1 MTQIF
6 HSMIAAILGIS
17 EKQIGQTLS
26 LLDDGATIP
35 FISRYRKEMT
45 GGLDEVQIES
55 IRTHYEKLK
64 ETAKRKETIV
74 ATIREQGKMTP
85 ELQKRI
91 DDTWDSTAL
100 EDIYLPYKPKRKTR
114 AEAARQKGLEPLAMI
129 LMLQRENNLSAKASA
144 FVKGEVK
151 DTEDALKGARDII
164 AEQVNEDERA
174 RNAIRNQFA
183 RQATITAKVV
193 KGKEEEAAKYRDYF
207 DFSESLKRCTSHRL
221 LAVPACHQHR
231 PEVPGHQH
239 GHHHLRRRLR
249 LRLQH
254 L

>member
-100 EDIYLPYKPKRKTR
+100 EDIYLPYKPKRKSPCGSRPPERTR
-114 AEAARQKGLEPLAMI
+114 TACHPADAPARASSRTACRRLRERRCKGCGRCPERCARHHSRTGERERTRPQHAAEYLCTPSPADRQSNKRQRGGRRQIPGLLRLFGAPEAMQLAP
-129 LMLQRENNLSAKASA
+129 
-144 FVKGEVK
+144 
-151 DTEDALKGARDII
+151 
-164 AEQVNEDERA
+164 
-174 RNAIRNQFA
+174 
-183 RQATITAKVV
+183 
-193 KGKEEEAAKYRDYF
+193 
-207 DFSESLKRCTSHRL
+207 
-221 LAVPACHQHR
+221 PACH
-231 PEVPGHQH
+231 PP
-239 GHHHLRRRLR
+239 RRSGGSAQSEYQPQRR
-249 LRLQH
+249 GVCGTAGTAVCTK
-254 L
+254 

>member
-91 DDTWDSTAL
+91 PADSKY
-100 EDIYLPYKPKRKTR
+100 I
-114 AEAARQKGLEPLAMI
+114 
-129 LMLQRENNLSAKASA
+129 
-144 FVKGEVK
+144 VKY
-151 DTEDALKGARDII
+151 D
-164 AEQVNEDERA
+164 
-174 RNAIRNQFA
+174 
-183 RQATITAKVV
+183 
-193 KGKEEEAAKYRDYF
+193 
-207 DFSESLKRCTSHRL
+207 S
-221 LAVPACHQHR
+221 
-231 PEVPGHQH
+231 
-239 GHHHLRRRLR
+239 
-249 LRLQH
+249 
-254 L
+254 